1 MKISTRSKSKFNMY
15 FNASENIQKN
25 AKELRKKMTHA
36 EQALWNKLKKGSVK
50 NFKFRR
56 QHPIENFI
64 ADFYCHQ
71 AKLVIEIDGNYH
83 NSPDQ
88 SEYDSDRS
96 FEIEKYGL
104 RVLRFNNDD
113 VLHNV
118 DFVIKKI
125 EENL

>member
-1 MKISTRSKSKFNMY
+1 MKDFKKSRSKFQMY
-15 FNASENIQKN
+15 FNASENIQEN
-25 AKELRKKMTHA
+25 AKELRGIMTES
-36 EQALWNKLKKGSVK
+36 EQALWNKLKKRSIKG
-50 NFKFRR
+50 FKFRR

-71 AKLVIEIDGNYH
+71 AKLVIELDGNYH

-88 SEYDSDRS
+88 KEYDSDRS
-96 FEIEKYGL
+96 IEIEKYGL
-104 RVLRFNNDD
+104 RVLRFRNDD
-113 VLHNV
+113 VLHNI